1 MSASRSEGTT
11 VPKARF
17 WGPVAVI
24 GTAQFLVIMNNAIIN
39 IALPSLV
46 ADLGMSP
53 VNQSWVVTSY
63 LLAFGAM
70 LVLGGQIGDSIGHR
84 RALII
89 GLGVTAV
96 AAIGAGLAS
105 AGWALL
111 AWRSLQGAAAAL
123 VSPSAV
129 ALLSLTFADP
139 ALRRRAFGIYG
150 AVTGA
155 GGALG
160 LIAGGVLTDA
170 FSWRATMFVSVP
182 FAIVAAVG
190 ALWLLP
196 GARNTSKRQWNVR
209 GAGLV
214 VLGIGALLLTITR
227 IGAKGAPLV
236 GVIAGIV
243 AVVCLSLFARAE
255 RTSAN
260 PVIPHGFFRSRDR
273 SLGLLTVG
281 VGALSM
287 TGVFVILSVHMQGEM
302 GLSALDTSIATLPY
316 PVGMVVSTQLAP
328 RLIGRFGAQRTAVT
342 AMLVAAIGLAPLAWS
357 GTHSYWSLMLPS
369 LIFVSL
375 AIGPAFVAG
384 SQLAMSDVAA
394 ETSGVAGALMNSAS
408 EIGGAIGVA
417 ALSAASLS
425 SLSLRPDA
433 GSPGFGLAVLL
444 ATAFLLMGG
453 MLGGVLNRRAPRLAR

>member
-1 MSASRSEGTT
+1 
-11 VPKARF
+11 
-17 WGPVAVI
+17 
-24 GTAQFLVIMNNAIIN
+24 
-39 IALPSLV
+39 
-46 ADLGMSP
+46 
-53 VNQSWVVTSY
+53 
-63 LLAFGAM
+63 
-70 LVLGGQIGDSIGHR
+70 
-84 RALII
+84 
-89 GLGVTAV
+89 
-96 AAIGAGLAS
+96 
-105 AGWALL
+105 
-111 AWRSLQGAAAAL
+111 
-123 VSPSAV
+123 
-129 ALLSLTFADP
+129 LTFADP

-342 AMLVAAIGLAPLAWS
+342 AMLVAASGLAPLAWS

>member
-129 ALLSLTFADP
+129 ALLSLTFAD
-139 ALRRRAFGIYG
+139 
-150 AVTGA
+150 
-155 GGALG
+155 
-160 LIAGGVLTDA
+160 
-170 FSWRATMFVSVP
+170 
-182 FAIVAAVG
+182 
-190 ALWLLP
+190 
-196 GARNTSKRQWNVR
+196 
-209 GAGLV
+209 
-214 VLGIGALLLTITR
+214 
-227 IGAKGAPLV
+227 
-236 GVIAGIV
+236 
-243 AVVCLSLFARAE
+243 
-255 RTSAN
+255 
-260 PVIPHGFFRSRDR
+260 
-273 SLGLLTVG
+273 
-281 VGALSM
+281 
-287 TGVFVILSVHMQGEM
+287 
-302 GLSALDTSIATLPY
+302 
-316 PVGMVVSTQLAP
+316 
-328 RLIGRFGAQRTAVT
+328 
-342 AMLVAAIGLAPLAWS
+342 
-357 GTHSYWSLMLPS
+357 
-369 LIFVSL
+369 
-375 AIGPAFVAG
+375 
-384 SQLAMSDVAA
+384 
-394 ETSGVAGALMNSAS
+394 
-408 EIGGAIGVA
+408 
-417 ALSAASLS
+417 
-425 SLSLRPDA
+425 
-433 GSPGFGLAVLL
+433 
-444 ATAFLLMGG
+444 
-453 MLGGVLNRRAPRLAR
+453 